1 MWDAYLVILNVL
13 SKVFFV
19 KKINLFQNKKLGIQS
34 VSISLEPDQNQL
46 CMWPDLTSNGLQIL
60 STTSLERIVSYLH
73 VFTLQD
79 ISNKTKDLLNNLKSL
94 ATTEDDGK
102 QYLTLESLKERKMP
116 PATENFLF
124 SLAACEGLVKL

>member
-1 MWDAYLVILNVL
+1 MLYDESLVILRFL
-13 SKVFFV
+13 SKVVFLKRLTFF
-19 KKINLFQNKKLGIQS
+19 KIKLGIQS
-34 VSISLEPDQNQL
+34 VSISLEPDQDQH
-46 CMWPDLTSNGLQIL
+46 CIRPDLTSNGLRIL
-60 STTSLERIVSYLH
+60 STTSLERVVSYL
-73 VFTLQD
+73 FSLQD

-102 QYLTLESLKERKMP
+102 QYITLESLKERKMP